1 MLVLYVLKMTP
12 RTLAI
17 MSLTSLATNNLIA
30 IRRRGGS
37 TLDLIWATINLC
49 PQVVL
54 INVSFTD
61 IKLIYFRYHN
71 QFLKRVK
78 KEGFVC
84 TIFTLLWQSNKGLRA
99 IKW

>member
-54 INVSFTD
+54 NYVSF
-61 IKLIYFRYHN
+61 IHLFQISQPVFGKGKKRRICMYH
-71 QFLKRVK
+71 LHIVVAVK
-78 KEGFVC
+78 QRLAG
-84 TIFTLLWQSNKGLRA
+84 N
-99 IKW
+99 